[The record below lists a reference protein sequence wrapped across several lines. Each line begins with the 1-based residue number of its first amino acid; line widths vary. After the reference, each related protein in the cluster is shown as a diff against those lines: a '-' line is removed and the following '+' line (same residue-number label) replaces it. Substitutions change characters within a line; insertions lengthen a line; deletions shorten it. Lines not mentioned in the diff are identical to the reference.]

1 MDPTA
6 IGLDTIF
13 QYIGLLS
20 TISFVLVGFGDFVTA
35 AISIVVRSFCVQSR
49 RQKAAKLLYRWGTF
63 KEVYEE
69 FRKFAD
75 RFSTFSRPRE

>member
-35 AISIVVRSFCVQSR
+35 AISIVVRRSASKADDR
-49 RQKAAKLLYRWGTF
+49 KAAKLLYRWGTF